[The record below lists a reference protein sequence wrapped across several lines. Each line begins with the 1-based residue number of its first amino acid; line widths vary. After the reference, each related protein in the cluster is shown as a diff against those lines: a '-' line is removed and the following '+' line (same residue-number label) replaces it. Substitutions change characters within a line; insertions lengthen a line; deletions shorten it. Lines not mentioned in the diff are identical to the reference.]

1 MTERLISKEQ
11 VQRIAQLCKLSLTEV
26 ELEKFSLMFSQ
37 TLAVIDVLNE
47 LDTDGI
53 LETYQVNGLS
63 NVFQKGAKSTVTQGE
78 ALQNA
83 DEVIRSLFV
92 TKGVFDR

>member
-63 NVFQKGAKSTVTQGE
+63 NVFQKGAKSTVTREE